1 MASYIADWARLV
13 KAPSNLYN
21 NPGMETT
28 WKPVAAGVLD
38 IILGT
43 LNLLGVFVVVGLLV
57 AFGGGILAAIRI
69 AELMPIWLSGMV
81 HGILIILAILLAV
94 SSALPLI
101 GGIYAIQRKS
111 WGLALA
117 GSIVA
122 ILSMAPLGILA
133 TVLVALSRNEFEKYD
148 RF

>member
-1 MASYIADWARLV
+1 
-13 KAPSNLYN
+13 
-21 NPGMETT
+21 METT
-28 WKPVAAGVLD
+28 WKPIVAGILD
-38 IILGT
+38 IVLGVT
-43 LNLLGVFVVVGLLV
+43 SLLGMFVVIGLLV
-57 AFGGGILAAIRI
+57 AFGGGILSIVRI

-81 HGILIILAILLAV
+81 HGMLIILAILLAV
-94 SSALPLI
+94 SSSLPLI

-122 ILSMAPLGILA
+122 ILSAAPLGIIS
-133 TVLVALSRNEFEKYD
+133 TVLVALSKGEFEKYD

>member
-1 MASYIADWARLV
+1 
-13 KAPSNLYN
+13 
-21 NPGMETT
+21 METT

-38 IILGT
+38 IVLGI
-43 LNLLGVFVVVGLLV
+43 LNLFGMFVVIGLLV
-57 AFGGGILAAIRI
+57 AFGGGVLTVVRV
-69 AELMPIWLSGMV
+69 AELLPLWLSGMV
-81 HGILIILAILLAV
+81 QGVLIVMAILLAV

-101 GGIYAIQRKS
+101 GGIYAVQRKS

-122 ILSMAPLGILA
+122 ILSLAPAGIVS
-133 TVLVALSRNEFEKYD
+133 TVLIALSRNEFEKYD